1 MRCSSVRCALLLPHH
16 LKLSHLRAFFVV
28 PPGGRFT
35 VAGLPG
41 VEADQVGAASCDR
54 FHLGRYLLSSRNCL
68 RPMFDNSFQLLHTN
82 GIINIIGETAMK
94 VLETTK
100 EGELFN

>member
-1 MRCSSVRCALLLPHH
+1 MRCSVARCALP
-16 LKLSHLRAFFVV
+16 LSHRLKFSHPRAFFVV

-54 FHLGRYLLSSRNCL
+54 FHLGRYLLSSRNCPRL
-68 RPMFDNSFQLLHTN
+68 IFDNSLQLLHAN
-82 GIINIIGETAMK
+82 GIIDIIGETAMK